1 MGYHLNRLDES
12 VFIAVSK
19 LVLTKFGVHQRLESC
34 GFTLL
39 TVADNCLITIFVLK
53 MFCSIRTR
61 KSTYWHFSDLSRI
74 INQYPFVLS

>member
-19 LVLTKFGVHQRLESC
+19 LVLTKFGIHQTLESC
-34 GFTLL
+34 DFTLL

-53 MFCSIRTR
+53 MFVA
-61 KSTYWHFSDLSRI
+61 
-74 INQYPFVLS
+74 FVHEKVHIGSFLTSLG